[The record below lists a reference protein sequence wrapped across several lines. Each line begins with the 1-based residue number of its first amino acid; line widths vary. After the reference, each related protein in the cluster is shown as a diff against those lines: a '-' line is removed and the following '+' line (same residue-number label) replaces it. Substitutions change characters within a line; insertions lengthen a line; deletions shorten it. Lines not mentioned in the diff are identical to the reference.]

1 MAEEV
6 KKSRPAPDPNS
17 AKYKLGQIAAK
28 AYSDAMEAKKR
39 GEMVGWC
46 SSNFPVE
53 IPATLG
59 LYVCYPENQAAGIA
73 ARGGGER
80 LCSVSEGDGYSNDI
94 CAYARISL
102 AYAKLKEAPEQDMPM
117 PDFLLCCNNICNCMI
132 KWYENISKE
141 LGIPMIMIDI
151 PFNPDYEVSDAE
163 TEYIKAQFWDAIRQ
177 LEENMAEQEK
187 CRDETD
193 YSGRFPRIDSA
204 FHKIMIDSVGRY
216 ALVNM
221 LNDLMYHVQ
230 RWRNFDV
237 AFGNR
242 ISELIR
248 EHWAIVNAIKAE
260 DLILA
265 QQSMANHL
273 ETITSIAGYAV
284 AKYPSYFIA

>member
-1 MAEEV
+1 MYTQKGDNQPITAEQV
-6 KKSRPAPDPNS
+6 YRQILRRII
-17 AKYKLGQIAAK
+17 KLKLEPGQLI
-28 AYSDAMEAKKR
+28 S
-39 GEMVGWC
+39 
-46 SSNFPVE
+46 
-53 IPATLG
+53 
-59 LYVCYPENQAAGIA
+59 ENQMAKEYGVSRSVIRTVFVRLQQNGFLDVYPQ
-73 ARGGGER
+73 RGTYVSRINLQHIEDLLILRTAVEKEVIYEMFTSLGHEER
-80 LCSVSEGDGYSNDI
+80 SQLVS
-94 CAYARISL
+94 
-102 AYAKLKEAPEQDMPM
+102 
-117 PDFLLCCNNICNCMI
+117 
-132 KWYENISKE
+132 
-141 LGIPMIMIDI
+141 
-151 PFNPDYEVSDAE
+151 
-163 TEYIKAQFWDAIRQ
+163 Q